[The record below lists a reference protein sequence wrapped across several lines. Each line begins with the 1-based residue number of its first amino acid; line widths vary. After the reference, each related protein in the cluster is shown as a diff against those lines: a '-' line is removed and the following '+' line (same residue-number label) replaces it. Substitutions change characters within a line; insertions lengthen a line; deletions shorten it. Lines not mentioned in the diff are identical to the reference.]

1 MNLTCKLIIRI
12 EINKNLLNLS
22 YSGLE
27 TTLSC
32 HNDTQNLRSLKATSE
47 GFLIPLHTYIYMG
60 THFYTLIKI
69 VPCTFW

>member
-47 GFLIPLHTYIYMG
+47 GFLIPLHTYIYIYG
-60 THFYTLIKI
+60 HPFLYID
-69 VPCTFW
+69 